1 MIPASEIVR
10 LIAEHRLVI
19 LGLDG
24 QPADIQP
31 CSLDL
36 KLFRI
41 LRKSIQVANLVFD
54 PARKQQ
60 AFDRLPTEQLDM
72 LNSSNT
78 VKCYLLQPT
87 EMILGCTVESV
98 GLGAGVCGA
107 LHMKSTYARMGLH
120 MGGDGG
126 PVHPGFCGQL
136 TLALTNMGQLP
147 IALRPGLPICQMTF
161 TSTALEPDGM
171 LYGEG
176 SHYQNS
182 EGPIPPRAL
191 RD

>member
-1 MIPASEIVR
+1 MIPASEIVG
-10 LIAEHRLVI
+10 LIREHRLVI
-19 LGLDG
+19 LGLED
-24 QPADIQP
+24 QSAAIQP

-41 LRKSIQVANLVFD
+41 LRKSVQITNLVFD
-54 PARKQQ
+54 PARKQA
-60 AFDRLPTEQLDM
+60 AFDRLLTEQLDM
-72 LNSSNT
+72 LDQANT
-78 VKCYLLQPT
+78 LKGYVLQPT

-107 LHMKSTYARMGLH
+107 LHLKSTYARMGLH

-147 IALRPGLPICQMTF
+147 IVLRPGLPICQMTF
-161 TSTALEPDGM
+161 TRTMLDNGGM
-171 LYGEG
+171 LYGA
-176 SHYQNS
+176 SNHYQNT